1 MARTFE
7 ELTGEG
13 LDTLYQ
19 GALFLTAGHREDAER
34 LLVEALTLAYRQ
46 SRGAEDPVAARWLE
60 ARLIRA
66 FLAGASGSET
76 GAPPAR
82 GAVGLDSSAL
92 DGMGPEAMFLAAGS
106 LPPMS
111 RAVLWLLL
119 VQRWSYADAAD
130 ALDITTERLRDL
142 LPYRDALLEALL
154 RAPRRSDGANSSFRA
169 S

>member
-19 GALFLTAGHREDAER
+19 GALFLTGGHREDAEH
-34 LLVEALTLAYRQ
+34 LLVEALTLAYRK

-66 FLAGASGSET
+66 FLAGASGPDTVAPSAS
-76 GAPPAR
+76 GAA
-82 GAVGLDSSAL
+82 GLDSSVL
-92 DGMGPEAMFLAAGS
+92 EGIGPEAMFLAAGT

-111 RAVLWLLL
+111 RAALWLVL

-130 ALDITTERLRDL
+130 ALDITTERLREL
-142 LPYRDALLEALL
+142 LRYRDALLEALL
-154 RAPRRSDGANSSFRA
+154 RVPRRSDSVDSSSRA
-169 S
+169 G